1 MEVRNRNLHSAFRNK
16 NDEFYTRIEDIEI
29 ELNDYAHHF
38 KGKVVYCNCDNTNS
52 SNFCKYFVNNFK
64 KLGLKKLICSCYNS
78 ISYGVLFEYYGEDN
92 PNNGRKPLNGDGDFR
107 SSECTDLLRTADIVV
122 TKPPFSLFREYVNQ
136 LMSSGKKFL
145 IIGNMNA
152 ITYKNVFV
160 HIMNNEIWLGNHNV
174 KEFITPETEITKP
187 NTQYIL
193 NDTVM
198 QKFGNICWF
207 TNLDNGKENKPIEL
221 VKTYNQKDYPKYEN
235 YDAIEVSKTCNI
247 PKDYNGIMGVPISF
261 MHRYC
266 PSQFKILGMPENL
279 DLYGLK
285 TRWYTREECQDAY
298 LKKFGKEGN
307 TDLNAKG
314 VLIRNGRRE
323 IVYERILI
331 QRI

>member
-1 MEVRNRNLHSAFRNK
+1 MTVRNRNLHSALRNK
-16 NDEFYTRIEDIEI
+16 NDEFYTRTEDIEI

-38 KGKVVYCNCDNTNS
+38 KGKVVYCNCDDPHR
-52 SNFCKYFVNNFK
+52 SNFCTYFINHFQQ
-64 KLGLKKLICSCYNS
+64 LGLKKLMCSCYNS
-78 ISYGVLFEYYGEDN
+78 ASNGVLFEYYGEDN
-92 PNNGRKPLNGDGDFR
+92 PNNGIKPLNGDGDFR
-107 SSECTDLLRTADIVV
+107 SSECADILRTADIVV
-122 TKPPFSLFREYVNQ
+122 TNPPFSLFRDYVRQ
-136 LMSSGKKFL
+136 LMRFGKKFL

-160 HIMNNEIWLGNHNV
+160 HIMSNNIWLGNHNV
-174 KEFITPETEITKP
+174 KEFITSETEITKP
-187 NTQYIL
+187 SSQYIL
-193 NDTVM
+193 NDAVM

-207 TNLDNGKENKPIEL
+207 TNLENGKEHKPLDL
-221 VKTYNQKDYPKYEN
+221 VKTYNSKDYPKYEN

-285 TRWYTREECQDAY
+285 TRWYTREECREAY
-298 LKKFGKEGN
+298 FKKFGQEGN

-314 VLIRNGRRE
+314 VLIRNSRRE
-323 IVYERILI
+323 LVYERILI